1 MAENVTVE
9 INDDEFDS
17 SEKLVVS
24 SVNRAIREMNKG
36 GVVILIIPGEV
47 IFSYDIPTHTYN
59 SDEHLHPWLKAALDN
74 HVLLLKCDDIKL
86 QKVIEIGRQCHFDLY
101 TVLDFPEQQVSGSA
115 YSIVSSL
122 PRILHSELE
131 MFGKVKEASV
141 SDTPAPA
148 PTEQDT
154 APVSSEPT
162 GSTDATPQG
171 RFTKI
176 ARSVSG

>member
-1 MAENVTVE
+1 MSEQVE
-9 INDDEFDS
+9 KDELDS
-17 SEKLVVS
+17 SENLVVS
-24 SVNRAIREMNKG
+24 SINRAIREMNKG

-86 QKVIEIGRQCHFDLY
+86 QKVIEIGRQCHFDLF

-131 MFGKVKEASV
+131 MFGKVKEASA
-141 SDTPAPA
+141 SEAPA
-148 PTEQDT
+148 FTPLEQAT
-154 APVSSEPT
+154 APASIELS

>member
-1 MAENVTVE
+1 MSEQVE
-9 INDDEFDS
+9 KDELDS
-17 SEKLVVS
+17 SENLVVS
-24 SVNRAIREMNKG
+24 SINRAIREMNKG

-47 IFSYDIPTHTYN
+47 IFSYDIPTHTYS

-86 QKVIEIGRQCHFDLY
+86 QKVIEIGRQCHFDLF

-131 MFGKVKEASV
+131 MFGKVKEASA
-141 SDTPAPA
+141 SETSTPAPV
-148 PTEQDT
+148 EQVAVT
-154 APVSSEPT
+154 ASPESS

>member
-1 MAENVTVE
+1 MSERVE
-9 INDDEFDS
+9 QEELDS
-17 SEKLVVS
+17 SEHLVVS

-59 SDEHLHPWLKAALDN
+59 SDEHLHPWLKAALDS

-86 QKVIEIGRQCHFDLY
+86 QKVIEIGRQCHFDLF

-131 MFGKVKEASV
+131 MFGKVKEMSQSGTASPNPVEPTTTSV
-141 SDTPAPA
+141 SP
-148 PTEQDT
+148 
-154 APVSSEPT
+154 EPY

>member
-1 MAENVTVE
+1 MVFKMVDEVKIE
-9 INDDEFDS
+9 EFDS
-17 SEKLVVS
+17 SENLVVS

-86 QKVIEIGRQCHFDLY
+86 QKVIEIGRQCHFELY

-131 MFGKVKEASV
+131 MFGKVKEASASEASAPTSV
-141 SDTPAPA
+141 EQTAAPA
-148 PTEQDT
+148 SP
-154 APVSSEPT
+154 EPT
-162 GSTDATPQG
+162 GSTEATPQG

>member
-1 MAENVTVE
+1 MSEQVE
-9 INDDEFDS
+9 KDELDS
-17 SEKLVVS
+17 SENLVVS
-24 SVNRAIREMNKG
+24 SINRAIREMNKG

-47 IFSYDIPTHTYN
+47 IFSYDIPTHTYS

-86 QKVIEIGRQCHFDLY
+86 QKVIEIGRQCHFDLF

-131 MFGKVKEASV
+131 MFGKVKEASA
-141 SDTPAPA
+141 SEASMPAPV
-148 PTEQDT
+148 EQVAVST
-154 APVSSEPT
+154 SSEPS

>member
-1 MAENVTVE
+1 MVYEMTDKVKNE
-9 INDDEFDS
+9 EFDS
-17 SEKLVVS
+17 SENLVVS
-24 SVNRAIREMNKG
+24 SINRAIREMNKG
-36 GVVILIIPGEV
+36 GVVVLIIPGEV
-47 IFSYDIPTHTYN
+47 IFSYDIPTHTYS

-101 TVLDFPEQQVSGSA
+101 TVLDFPEQEVSGSA

-131 MFGKVKEASV
+131 MFGKVKGVST
-141 SDTPAPA
+141 SDTSV
-148 PTEQDT
+148 
-154 APVSSEPT
+154 PVPVAQCADSASPESTSS
-162 GSTDATPQG
+162 SDATPQG

-176 ARSVSG
+176 ARLVGG

>member
-1 MAENVTVE
+1 MVFKMVDE
-9 INDDEFDS
+9 IKNDEFDS
-17 SEKLVVS
+17 SENLVVS
-24 SVNRAIREMNKG
+24 SINRAIREMNKG

-86 QKVIEIGRQCHFDLY
+86 QKVIEIGRQCHFELY

-131 MFGKVKEASV
+131 MFGKVKEV
-141 SDTPAPA
+141 SSPETSSSI
-148 PTEQDT
+148 PTEQIA
-154 APVSSEPT
+154 APVSPEST

>member
-1 MAENVTVE
+1 MSEQVE
-9 INDDEFDS
+9 KDELDS
-17 SEKLVVS
+17 SENLVVS
-24 SVNRAIREMNKG
+24 SINRAIREMNKG

-47 IFSYDIPTHTYN
+47 IFSYDIPTHTYS
-59 SDEHLHPWLKAALDN
+59 SDEHLHPWLKIALDN

-86 QKVIEIGRQCHFDLY
+86 QKVIEIGRQCHFDLF

-131 MFGKVKEASV
+131 MFGKVKEASA
-141 SDTPAPA
+141 SETFTPVPA
-148 PTEQDT
+148 EQV
-154 APVSSEPT
+154 AIPASPESS
-162 GSTDATPQG
+162 GSADATPQG

>member
-1 MAENVTVE
+1 MVFKMVDEVRN
-9 INDDEFDS
+9 DEFDS
-17 SEKLVVS
+17 FESLVVS
-24 SVNRAIREMNKG
+24 SINRAIREMNKG

-59 SDEHLHPWLKAALDN
+59 SDEQLHPWLKAALDN
-74 HVLLLKCDDIKL
+74 HALLLKCDDIKL
-86 QKVIEIGRQCHFDLY
+86 QKVMEIGRQCHFDLY
-101 TVLDFPEQQVSGSA
+101 TVLDFPEQNVSGSA

-131 MFGKVKEASV
+131 MFGKVKEVSAKDISV
-141 SDTPAPA
+141 HVQPGQAADPA
-148 PTEQDT
+148 
-154 APVSSEPT
+154 VSELA

-176 ARSVSG
+176 ARFVNG

>member
-1 MAENVTVE
+1 MVDE
-9 INDDEFDS
+9 IKIEEFDS
-17 SEKLVVS
+17 SENLVVS
-24 SVNRAIREMNKG
+24 SINRAIREMNKG

-131 MFGKVKEASV
+131 MFGKVKEV
-141 SDTPAPA
+141 SESATSSSSQAEPPAAPA
-148 PTEQDT
+148 SP
-154 APVSSEPT
+154 EPS

>member
-1 MAENVTVE
+1 MSKQVE
-9 INDDEFDS
+9 KDELDS
-17 SEKLVVS
+17 SENLVVS
-24 SVNRAIREMNKG
+24 SINRAIREMNKG

-86 QKVIEIGRQCHFDLY
+86 QKVIEIGHQCHFDLF

-131 MFGKVKEASV
+131 MFGKVKEASA
-141 SDTPAPA
+141 SRASAFTPAERTTAPA
-148 PTEQDT
+148 PTEL
-154 APVSSEPT
+154 S
-162 GSTDATPQG
+162 GSNEATPQG

>member
-1 MAENVTVE
+1 MSEQVE
-9 INDDEFDS
+9 KDELDS
-17 SEKLVVS
+17 SENLVVS
-24 SVNRAIREMNKG
+24 SINRAIREMNKG

-47 IFSYDIPTHTYN
+47 IFSYDIPTHTYS

-86 QKVIEIGRQCHFDLY
+86 QKVIEIGRQCHFDLF

-131 MFGKVKEASV
+131 MFGKVKEASA
-141 SDTPAPA
+141 SKTATPAPV
-148 PTEQDT
+148 EQV
-154 APVSSEPT
+154 AVSASPKSS

>member
-1 MAENVTVE
+1 MEDE
-9 INDDEFDS
+9 IKTEEFDS

-131 MFGKVKEASV
+131 MFGKVKEASA
-141 SDTPAPA
+141 SEASASSPAEHDAAPA
-148 PTEQDT
+148 
-154 APVSSEPT
+154 SSEPS

-176 ARSVSG
+176 ARLMGG